1 MVKYS
6 QGNVSNAVRI
16 EFFLIHDLLMCWR
29 EKKTAQ
35 SDLQRCK
42 WPGNSPWQWCWN
54 SDLWKCW
61 KVAVVKWKGQQIIS
75 PTNMYNI
82 KKLSKNNHQGSENQP
97 KSNNKLSNIYSW
109 KVDQASGKNSE
120 NLKDSYPQIL
130 IPLSPAWLFFFL
142 LTVLNEV
149 KQMRKNLFKTIEI
162 QEKD

>member
-1 MVKYS
+1 
-6 QGNVSNAVRI
+6 
-16 EFFLIHDLLMCWR
+16 
-29 EKKTAQ
+29 
-35 SDLQRCK
+35 
-42 WPGNSPWQWCWN
+42 
-54 SDLWKCW
+54 
-61 KVAVVKWKGQQIIS
+61 
-75 PTNMYNI
+75 MYNI